1 MTAKKYRPLPK
12 RLVVFFFLIFDK
24 FECSRIYQVFINN
37 YLLHS
42 GFLIADIL
50 VVLCRATGRIS
61 SRIGSGILIKF
72 KLLDIFCR

>member
-37 YLLHS
+37 YLLPS
-42 GFLIADIL
+42 DFLIADIL
-50 VVLCRATGRIS
+50 VVLCCATGRIT
-61 SRIGSGILIKF
+61 SRIGSIILSKF
-72 KLLDIFCR
+72 KLVDKFC